1 VSNLAAVVQDEAMA
15 DPHLL
20 ELLESGTRRLIR
32 TVDAMPDDQ
41 WAQPSLLP
49 GWSRAHVV
57 AHLTLNA
64 EGLSGALEGVHEGRP
79 VPMYATQEA
88 RDDDIADLATTAPS
102 SLRDRFL
109 GSTTVIGESVEELA
123 DNLASAT
130 IERTPG
136 GRTFTAGDVG
146 TMRVREVEIHHAD
159 LGLDYTAAD
168 WSDDFV
174 VLLLDSRAPGHDG
187 EGFVAHAT
195 DLDRTWT
202 FGTGGPTVSGVGS
215 ALAWWVTGRG
225 SGDGLTSDD
234 GRVPRMEP
242 W

>member
-1 VSNLAAVVQDEAMA
+1 MTDE
-15 DPHLL
+15 
-20 ELLESGTRRLIR
+20 
-32 TVDAMPDDQ
+32 Q
-41 WAQPSLLP
+41 WGQPSLLP
-49 GWSRAHVV
+49 GWTRGNVV

-64 EGLSGALEGVHEGRP
+64 EGLAAAVEGVHEGRA
-79 VPMYATQEA
+79 VPMYASQEA
-88 RDDDIADLATTAPS
+88 RDGDIAQLGVARPS
-102 SLRDRFL
+102 ALRDRFL
-109 GSTTVIGESVEELA
+109 ASTTVIGEWVEELA
-123 DNLASAT
+123 DNLADT
-130 IERTPG
+130 VIERTPG
-136 GRTFTAGDVG
+136 GRAFPAGEVG
-146 TMRVREVEIHHAD
+146 PMRVREVEIHHAD

-168 WSDDFV
+168 WTPSFV
-174 VLLLDSRAPGHDG
+174 ELVLDSRAPRHDG

-202 FGTGGPTVSGVGS
+202 FGAGHGPTVSGTGS